1 MDAAINNILW
11 MNIHVV
17 MWLLYAASAFFC
29 MNEEVDEIPR
39 DVVMHYINFNLEQ
52 LDTVSLMCSLGRK
65 YKRARWLTDL
75 NVLDSSNKKR
85 KMVKYDRDRAYR
97 CVMSDW
103 LCVRQDEVFFRRE
116 RFPPPP
122 LMQHKQI
129 NIDE

>member
-17 MWLLYAASAFFC
+17 MWLLYAALAFFC

-39 DVVMHYINFNLEQ
+39 DVVMDYIKFNLEQ

-65 YKRARWLTDL
+65 YKQARCLTDL
-75 NVLDSSNKKR
+75 NVLYSSNKKR
-85 KMVKYDRDRAYR
+85 KMVKYDHDRAYR

-103 LCVRQDEVFFRRE
+103 LCKIP
-116 RFPPPP
+116 RF
-122 LMQHKQI
+122 L
-129 NIDE
+129 D